1 MTDIPPGDTASTNSA
16 PPPDA
21 PVTAPAPPAT
31 PTPAKVKPRRGIWPV
46 FFVPGFLILAAGEAC
61 LWHRLQTIPQ
71 APPSTAAQLASLQ
84 AEVTS
89 LQNTHA
95 LAAPAAATAAA
106 PLPGAADTSIP
117 AASAAPLPAAAD
129 AALADRLGTLNALVD
144 ALQTQF
150 IADHNALNAMQ
161 TASATLPK
169 LTSDVAT
176 IQTETAAD
184 HATLAQLQTSTAGLD
199 KLTARITILSRLQ
212 TARMALDAGQPLGPI
227 PNAPPALAVFAST
240 PPPTASALVIGFPA
254 AARAAQ
260 SASVA
265 GATRG
270 TYWSTVKARLENLV
284 TVSAGG
290 HVLIGAPAAAVLNQA
305 QNLLNAGDLAGAV
318 AAISTLSAT
327 TQDAMGSW
335 LTQARSL
342 VAARNAIAAMAASA

>member
-106 PLPGAADTSIP
+106 PLPG
-117 AASAAPLPAAAD
+117 AAD

-305 QNLLNAGDLAGAV
+305 QNLLNA
-318 AAISTLSAT
+318 
-327 TQDAMGSW
+327 AMGSW